1 MGFCASLCEV
11 VAASCIL
18 EAVEGVEV
26 VFHKMLECMPVSVG
40 TVITPWALAA
50 APSAVT
56 EAGFR
61 SSSLT
66 YLSLTDRFHL

>member
-1 MGFCASLCEV
+1 M
-11 VAASCIL
+11 
-18 EAVEGVEV
+18 